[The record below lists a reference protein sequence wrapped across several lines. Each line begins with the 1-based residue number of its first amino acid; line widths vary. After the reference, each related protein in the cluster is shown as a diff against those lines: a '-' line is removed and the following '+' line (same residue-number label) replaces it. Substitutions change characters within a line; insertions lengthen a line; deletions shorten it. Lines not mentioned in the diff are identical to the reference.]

1 MEYVQIVINQIQDI
15 NGVKNVMLNGFNRI
29 LLIGLVKMILLT
41 NLFKNLN

>member
-29 LLIGLVKMILLT
+29 FLIGPVKMILLT

>member
-15 NGVKNVMLNGFNRI
+15 NGVKNAMLNGFNRI
-29 LLIGLVKMILLT
+29 FLIGLVKMILLT